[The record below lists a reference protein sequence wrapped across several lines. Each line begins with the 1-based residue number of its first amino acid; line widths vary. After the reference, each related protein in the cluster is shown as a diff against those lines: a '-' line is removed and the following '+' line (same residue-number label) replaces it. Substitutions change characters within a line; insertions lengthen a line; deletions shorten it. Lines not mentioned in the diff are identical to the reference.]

1 MNYQKTIWKD
11 EILSGNKVLFDIYK
25 DGNIY
30 QANIELI
37 LKNGITQA
45 GTAVNAVRLNNIE
58 DELQFL
64 TEKNTLTEF
73 LQDGSIKET
82 NDIGFVRETTFLT
95 DRVLEKIYKNNILL
109 YTKSTIFNSNNTIR
123 EEIT

>member
-64 TEKNTLTEF
+64 TEKNILTEF
-73 LQDGSIKET
+73 LPDGSIRET
-82 NDIGFVRETTFLT
+82 ADIGFVRETTFLT
-95 DRVLEKIYKNNILL
+95 DRILEKIYKNNILL

-123 EEIT
+123 EEII